1 MKSVNVYFG
10 PTTLIVRINDGS
22 FVFCFIV
29 KFSCISFT
37 EYIIKKMKA
46 PVIYFQKYKKKIL
59 TASALLRKSNSTVT
73 FTFSFLQMTF
83 TWVSVTVCS
92 ADWMVVT

>member
-1 MKSVNVYFG
+1 
-10 PTTLIVRINDGS
+10 
-22 FVFCFIV
+22 
-29 KFSCISFT
+29 
-37 EYIIKKMKA
+37 MKA